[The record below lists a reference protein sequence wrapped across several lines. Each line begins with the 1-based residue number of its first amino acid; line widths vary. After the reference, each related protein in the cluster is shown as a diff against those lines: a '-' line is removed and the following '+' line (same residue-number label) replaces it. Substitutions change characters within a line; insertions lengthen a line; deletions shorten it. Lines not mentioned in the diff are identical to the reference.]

1 MSVGN
6 PNRGDASLDLGDDAT
21 RDPAEGLQRDAA
33 FVSLLRAGDP
43 SAFGLLFDGWADPVY
58 DRLSH
63 QGFTTA
69 DVCDLSTMSF
79 ASVHRRLLQ
88 QTANDPFRVLI
99 FRSVRQEMTAAADR
113 RVQWRMPVG
122 PYAEDR
128 LERGA
133 DARSLAADAAVA
145 ALLWDAADVL
155 GERVRDV
162 LDLHRRHGF
171 TAAEIAAVLNEPTA
185 DIDDILGKL
194 PIGFGAVVRA
204 QVLWR
209 QGGPTHD
216 VLAEVVAGADP
227 FDTDTVR
234 LIAGHQRECASCREV
249 ARLHVDPIDVFAA
262 IPLAAAPLGL
272 NEVVVERLTD
282 LDLSMIGS
290 VSYRDPAAIA
300 AGEPG
305 AIRTPRSAPDD
316 STSAA
321 LAPPPQPHP
330 HRHPSD
336 LTTVVPPLA
345 IPGRLVGATPTRP
358 ATVDPVALAAA
369 VRARNLVASQAGS
382 PTDLRIASV
391 GTSPAPD
398 ASRSSRTGMGIT
410 APPTQTPIEVDDPSA
425 PPSGRRRR
433 WLLLGI
439 GILALMGV
447 AAAVAATR
455 GSSEPSTQSLTST
468 AANRPIITTTQDP
481 VPSTATTAPAPTT
494 AESTVAASADPAPTT
509 PTTAAAAR
517 PPAVGAPPTPPT
529 TAVPFPTL
537 APFTFSAS
545 APAVLTAS
553 APLTFSWEV
562 TADKPV
568 TVVISGPNFSST
580 ALSGSAEPV
589 CPVALS
595 GSLCNADPGVYHY
608 DLVVT
613 DALGRTRSKTVQF
626 TVTARL

>member
-6 PNRGDASLDLGDDAT
+6 PNRGLDPNRGDEALDLGGDAP

-88 QTANDPFRVLI
+88 QTSNDPFRVLV

-162 LDLHRRHGF
+162 LDLHHRHGF

-194 PIGFGAVVRA
+194 AIGFGAVVRA

-262 IPLAAAPLGL
+262 IPLAVAPLGL
-272 NEVVVERLTD
+272 NEVVGERLTD
-282 LDLSMIGS
+282 LDVSMIGS

-305 AIRTPRSAPDD
+305 AIPTPRSAPDD

-321 LAPPPQPHP
+321 LAPPPQP
-330 HRHPSD
+330 SD
-336 LTTVVPPLA
+336 PTTVVPPLA

-369 VRARNLVASQAGS
+369 VRARNLFAGQAGS
-382 PTDLRIASV
+382 PTDL
-391 GTSPAPD
+391 
-398 ASRSSRTGMGIT
+398 
-410 APPTQTPIEVDDPSA
+410 
-425 PPSGRRRR
+425 
-433 WLLLGI
+433 
-439 GILALMGV
+439 
-447 AAAVAATR
+447 
-455 GSSEPSTQSLTST
+455 
-468 AANRPIITTTQDP
+468 
-481 VPSTATTAPAPTT
+481 
-494 AESTVAASADPAPTT
+494 
-509 PTTAAAAR
+509 
-517 PPAVGAPPTPPT
+517 
-529 TAVPFPTL
+529 
-537 APFTFSAS
+537 
-545 APAVLTAS
+545 
-553 APLTFSWEV
+553 
-562 TADKPV
+562 
-568 TVVISGPNFSST
+568 
-580 ALSGSAEPV
+580 
-589 CPVALS
+589 
-595 GSLCNADPGVYHY
+595 
-608 DLVVT
+608 
-613 DALGRTRSKTVQF
+613 
-626 TVTARL
+626 